1 MWLWQTAI
9 LSGESAERHL
19 LQSNPDASKVHSVGA
34 VSQKCEAL
42 GAEMS
47 GAWVEV
53 VQLWPYAQDGSTPMI
68 TAMLTAKTCQNHDFF
83 GVL

>member
-1 MWLWQTAI
+1 MADCYPAAI

-53 VQLWPYAQDGSTPMI
+53 VRHCGPMHR
-68 TAMLTAKTCQNHDFF
+68 M
-83 GVL
+83 GVPP